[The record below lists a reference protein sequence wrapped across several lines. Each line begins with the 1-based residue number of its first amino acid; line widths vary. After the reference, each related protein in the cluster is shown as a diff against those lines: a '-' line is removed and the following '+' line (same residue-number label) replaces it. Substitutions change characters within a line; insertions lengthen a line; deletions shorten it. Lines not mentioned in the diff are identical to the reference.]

1 VRIWPI
7 WPGGT
12 SGLLCRDYKGKKA
25 DRLVTRIDPR
35 VVSLV
40 GDLRGHE
47 RQAAEELGQWKTHH
61 EERKPPR
68 CVGGGD
74 YPGHHQRPAPAT
86 GQAAVPTLHEAG
98 LPGEEAGREMLWFAQ
113 GSASGRKH
121 FPPPPS
127 PSRSSSRNARAGPQS
142 GTGSAG
148 RRHGLLDALRSP
160 RLHGASTA
168 AGLTEPPQRDERP
181 PVQSGPGE

>member
-68 CVGGGD
+68 LRLRIPAMPIANSRTDGD
-74 YPGHHQRPAPAT
+74 HDSEGCR
-86 GQAAVPTLHEAG
+86 
-98 LPGEEAGREMLWFAQ
+98 
-113 GSASGRKH
+113 
-121 FPPPPS
+121 S
-127 PSRSSSRNARAGPQS
+127 PSERSDAGPRH
-142 GTGSAG
+142 SAG
-148 RRHGLLDALRSP
+148 IDHFLEAVLRKKCPTRP
-160 RLHGASTA
+160 RAKEA
-168 AGLTEPPQRDERP
+168 RN
-181 PVQSGPGE
+181 